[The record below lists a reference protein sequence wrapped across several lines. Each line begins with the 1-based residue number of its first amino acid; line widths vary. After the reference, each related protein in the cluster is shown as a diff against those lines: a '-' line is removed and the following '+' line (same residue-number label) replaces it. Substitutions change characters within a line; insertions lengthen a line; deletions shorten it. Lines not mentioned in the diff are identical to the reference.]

1 MSRSW
6 SFAFSWRWVGYL
18 AVAIVFAIV
27 CGFLSNWQVNRLH
40 EKEHV
45 QALVDS
51 NWSADP
57 VPLDQVVADPADFDD
72 SHEYQPV
79 TMTGEYLIDEQ
90 VLVRNR
96 PRSGRPG
103 FEVITPLKLES
114 GLIFMVDRGWVP
126 TGNEQD
132 RPDSI
137 PAPPDGQVTVTAR
150 VKPGEP
156 ELPGRSASGDQIA
169 TIHLPDLASRVSS
182 DSYTAAYG
190 LLVSENP
197 APQESRPLP
206 AFQPEINQGMH
217 LSYAIQW
224 VIFALLAF
232 AFLAYA
238 VRQEYRQRNADDP
251 RVRERA
257 EERER
262 KRRQKRTDADV
273 EDEILDAVR

>member
-1 MSRSW
+1 MSNTW

-18 AVAIVFAIV
+18 SVAIVFAVV

-40 EKEHV
+40 EKEQI
-45 QALVDS
+45 QALVDN

-57 VPLDQVVADPADFDD
+57 VPLETVVPERDSFDD
-72 SHEYQPV
+72 ANEYQPV
-79 TMTGEYLIDEQ
+79 TMTGVYVVDEQ

-96 PRSGRPG
+96 PRSGKPG

-114 GLIFMVDRGWVP
+114 GSIFMVDRGWVP

-132 RPDSI
+132 LPDSV
-137 PAPPDGQVTVTAR
+137 PTPPTGTVTVTAR

-156 ELPGRSASGDQIA
+156 VLPGRGASTGQIA
-169 TIHLPDLASRVSS
+169 TIHLPDLASRVSGE
-182 DSYTAAYG
+182 SYTGAYG
-190 LLVSENP
+190 LLISESP
-197 APQESRPLP
+197 APAETAPLP
-206 AFQPEINQGMH
+206 AFEPEVNEGLH
-217 LSYAIQW
+217 ASYAIQW

-251 RVRERA
+251 RVREVA
-257 EERER
+257 EKRER
-262 KRRQKRTDADV
+262 KRREKRTDADV
-273 EDEILDAVR
+273 EDEILDTAH